1 MKGSTDSVTA
11 VAGNQVDYTI
21 TAISNALPLIQS
33 GKVKPLASTGPRRH
47 ELLPSIPTMTEA
59 VPPGFVYETW
69 QALFSPAN
77 VPRSVLEQLNREVLR
92 ILAEADTR
100 EFFARYGSA
109 PRPRTLQASGEF
121 VKSEARTAI
130 DLVKAIGA
138 TAQ

>member
-1 MKGSTDSVTA
+1 MLWKKSQKQMHQQLNAEGSTSTVSEMMP
-11 VAGNQVDYTI
+11 VA
-21 TAISNALPLIQS
+21 
-33 GKVKPLASTGPRRH
+33 
-47 ELLPSIPTMTEA
+47 EA